1 VDSNSKTILVLAV
14 AGSGKTTT
22 LVERVRRLISE
33 GISPREFLIITF
45 TRKAARTLKEKLS
58 AFLPP
63 EDLRKMYIGTSH
75 SFCSRV
81 IRDYAELIG
90 YKRDYGVYDEDDQRD
105 ILTAIKNQL
114 GLKVNIK
121 AMLKLISRG
130 EKDSFSPEEKRVYSE
145 YLFRLRRFN
154 CLDYDLILEKAVE
167 ILAEHPEARE
177 HYHNRFSH
185 VFMDEL
191 QDIAELED
199 KLLLTLSIENSMV
212 VGDYSQSIYNFRGCS
227 NKYILAFCDRHP
239 GLEIIKLPVN
249 YRSVP
254 SICAAAESLINHNPQ
269 PFGEYRIVPAR
280 KEEGERS
287 VDLHLGLADEERQIA
302 CGIKCS
308 AAKPSAWAILVRT
321 NYQIEPIRKALEEYA
336 IPCQVVSR
344 DLFWQREEVKN
355 FILYLRVLCNPL
367 DDYSMGRILRLRHL
381 GVSESDRAELAYLSV
396 KNERGMLAEI
406 FLSDAANKH
415 LPDLLSELRP
425 SIPDLASASRAF
437 VSAYESSRYLASLRE
452 QCLTSKVASIS
463 EIGERIKA
471 WAEDPEADDISLPA
485 FLESITAE
493 SAIDKWDEKKDAVS
507 IMTIHCAK
515 GLEFPNVIIAGCEDG
530 LLPAGKE
537 DQIEEERRLMFV
549 AMTRAMNQL
558 VIASARERKRWG
570 KVEMCFESPF
580 ISEIKKGGGAYG
592 ALHLAGSKAA
602 LKASE
607 PDVGPSE
614 NERCADIGAREK
626 ANDLARE
633 AIARDHN
640 LTAE

>member
-1 VDSNSKTILVLAV
+1 M
-14 AGSGKTTT
+14 
-22 LVERVRRLISE
+22 ISE

-344 DLFWQREEVKN
+344 DLFWQREEVKTVVL
-355 FILYLRVLCNPL
+355 FLRVLCNSR
-367 DDYSMGRILRLRHL
+367 DDYSMGRILRLRYL
-381 GVSESDRAELAYLSV
+381 GCGEMQRAELAYQSV
-396 KNERGMLAEI
+396 REESGMLAAI
-406 FLSDAANKH
+406 LSGAPAYSSLTDR
-415 LPDLLSELRP
+415 LPEFSSPSPDLSH
-425 SIPDLASASRAF
+425 AGRAF
-437 VSAYESSRYLASLRE
+437 DAFVKSSGYLASLRD
-452 QCLTSKVASIS
+452 QSLTTKIQSVI
-463 EIGERIKA
+463 EVGERIA
-471 WAEDPEADDISLPA
+471 EWAADPETDDLSLPA
-485 FLESITAE
+485 FLDSITAE
-493 SAIDKWDEKKDAVS
+493 SAIDKWDETREEVS
-507 IMTIHCAK
+507 LMTIHCAK
-515 GLEFPNVIIAGCEDG
+515 GLEFKNVIVAGCEEG
-530 LLPAGKE
+530 LLPAGKD
-537 DQIEEERRLMFV
+537 DQLEEERRLMFV
-549 AMTRAMNQL
+549 AMTRAMDHL
-558 VIASARERKRWG
+558 VLTSARERKRWG
-570 KVEMCFESPF
+570 KTAPCLPSRFLKEISP
-580 ISEIKKGGGAYG
+580 IGDNADDGSPGRSPEGKGVVTMHG
-592 ALHLAGSKAA
+592 
-602 LKASE
+602 
-607 PDVGPSE
+607 
-614 NERCADIGAREK
+614 
-626 ANDLARE
+626 
-633 AIARDHN
+633 
-640 LTAE
+640 